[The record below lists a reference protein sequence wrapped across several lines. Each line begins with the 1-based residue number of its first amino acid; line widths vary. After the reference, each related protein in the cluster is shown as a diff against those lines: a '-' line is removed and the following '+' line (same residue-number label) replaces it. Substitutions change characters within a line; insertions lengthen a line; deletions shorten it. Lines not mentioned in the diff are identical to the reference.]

1 MSELTSERATSRRT
15 PIRRSAKERR
25 EQILTV
31 ALGHFAL
38 VGYRGAS
45 TEHIAREAG
54 ISQSYLFR
62 LFATKPALFLACY
75 DRAVDEI
82 VDVFRTAAASAPDG
96 APLAR
101 MRQAYASQ
109 LQAGRP
115 AMLMP
120 LQAFAASWEPR
131 IGSHVRGRLGDV
143 VDEVAR
149 DSGAPPD
156 ELCAFFATVLLLNVT
171 AALERRA
178 PDDDP
183 CPDGGRPFRT
193 PPAAIQQEA

>member
-1 MSELTSERATSRRT
+1 MSELTSERATSPRT
-15 PIRRSAKERR
+15 PIRRSATERR

-31 ALGHFAL
+31 ALRYFAL

-54 ISQSYLFR
+54 ISQPYLFR
-62 LFATKPALFLACY
+62 LFATKPDLFLACY
-75 DRAVDEI
+75 DRAMDQI

-101 MRQAYASQ
+101 MRQAYARQ
-109 LQAGRP
+109 LQADPP

-131 IGSHVRGRLGDV
+131 IGPHVRGRLADV

-149 DSGAPPD
+149 NSGSPPD
-156 ELCAFFATVLLLNVT
+156 KLCAFFATVLLINVT
-171 AALERRA
+171 AALERGA
-178 PDDDP
+178 HDDDA
-183 CPDGGRPFRT
+183 CPSRS
-193 PPAAIQQEA
+193 AACRSASAA